1 MTKKKNSILLVL
13 FILGGVVVF
22 LAMVMMVVLRFMGP
36 SSGLA
41 FGEKIGVIPIHG
53 TILNAE
59 PILSQLV
66 AFKKDKRI
74 KAIIL
79 RIDSP
84 GGGVGASQ
92 EIYRE
97 IRKTISVKKIVVSMG
112 GVAASGGYYIAAAA
126 DRIVANP
133 GTITGSIG
141 VIMEFIQM
149 EELLQK
155 IGISLEVIKSGEYK
169 DVGSPHRKL
178 SERERDLMNRLI
190 LDIQE
195 QFVDAVVD
203 GRGLEK
209 EAVQAIADGR
219 ILSGAMAK
227 DLGLVDQ
234 LGNFQDAVALAKK
247 MGGIKGEAG
256 LVYPARPRVGL
267 LDIIFQKA
275 SQALYGN
282 IVRRTVPRLEYL
294 WSGLSY

>member
-13 FILGGVVVF
+13 CILGGVVIF
-22 LAMVMMVVLRFMGP
+22 LAMVMMVVFRFVSP
-36 SSGLA
+36 VSGLA
-41 FGEKIGVIPIHG
+41 FNEKIGVIPIQG
-53 TILNAE
+53 TIINPE
-59 PILSQLV
+59 PVVSQLIT
-66 AFKKDKRI
+66 FKKDRRI

-97 IRKTISVKKIVVSMG
+97 IRKTIPAKKVVVSMG

-126 DRIVANP
+126 DKIVANP

-155 IGISLEVIKSGEYK
+155 IGITLEVIKSGEYK
-169 DVGSPHRKL
+169 DIGSPHRKL
-178 SERERDLMNRLI
+178 SERERALMNRLI
-190 LDIQE
+190 LDIKE
-195 QFVDAVVD
+195 QFVDAVAD

-219 ILSGAMAK
+219 IISGAMAK

-234 LGNFQDAVALAKK
+234 LGNFQDAVDLAKK
-247 MGGIKGEAG
+247 MAGIKGEAG

-267 LDIIFQKA
+267 LDLIFQKA
-275 SQALYGN
+275 NQTLYGS
-282 IVRRTVPRLEYL
+282 IVNHTVPRLEYL
-294 WSGLSY
+294 WRGLSS